1 MSGIAAPKI
10 IVIPQS
16 LLQSQS
22 SQGKSL
28 LRLFPQGKAITTSTV
43 ANSLTHYSN
52 IVTKPPTL
60 TINNNTITMARPV
73 ATVTGQKRPAPV
85 TNTDTDCIVIKEEMD
100 DERGPVRKRANLD
113 HMSPEERLMR
123 RKLKNRVAAQT
134 ARDKK
139 RAHME
144 EMEVVVDKLREE
156 KRRLLDDNNR
166 MQATNNQ
173 LQIDNAALIQEN
185 QELRAR
191 LALDVKVELESQ
203 DQMPSPS
210 SLPNDL
216 PPSPVSLPR
225 SPLPPVSP
233 PLRPET
239 QTPPESA
246 AGAGRLCGG
255 GRARPR
261 VVVQRLDD
269 LASALRGVVGHAPHG
284 DHQPQFLGSFSGG
297 PRQEQQQEQGDG
309 AAADI
314 VAAAAGASAIAA
326 HQEERCFSL
335 VGGRAEGVESDNE
348 GVAPGVNFPLLDLSL
363 EPLIDTPHLIDA
375 PILMNTPTM
384 METTTLMDTPTA
396 ETILDKFLESHN
408 IDIEAVDSNRWSGDL
423 EDLFPDLV

>member
-16 LLQSQS
+16 LLQSQT

-28 LRLFPQGKAITTSTV
+28 LRLFPQGKAITASTV
-43 ANSLTHYSN
+43 AGSVPQYSN

-60 TINNNTITMARPV
+60 TINNNSISMARPV
-73 ATVTGQKRPAPV
+73 ATVTGQKRPAP
-85 TNTDTDCIVIKEEMD
+85 DTDCIVIKEEMD

-144 EMEVVVDKLREE
+144 EMEVVVEKLREE
-156 KRRLLDDNNR
+156 KRRLMDDNNR

-185 QELRAR
+185 QDLRAR
-191 LALDVKVELESQ
+191 LALDVKVELDTQ

-210 SLPNDL
+210 SLPHDL

-246 AGAGRLCGG
+246 ALTN
-255 GRARPR
+255 
-261 VVVQRLDD
+261 
-269 LASALRGVVGHAPHG
+269 AP
-284 DHQPQFLGSFSGG
+284 
-297 PRQEQQQEQGDG
+297 QQQEQGVCAEVGEPGPGLSSNDLTTWP
-309 AAADI
+309 ALCAVWWVTLLMTTI
-314 VAAAAGASAIAA
+314 S
-326 HQEERCFSL
+326 HSSL
-335 VGGRAEGVESDNE
+335 AVFLAVLDKNNKSKETEQQPTSSQHRREPPPLLPIKKRGSHWWGVEQREWS
-348 GVAPGVNFPLLDLSL
+348 
-363 EPLIDTPHLIDA
+363 
-375 PILMNTPTM
+375 PTM
-384 METTTLMDTPTA
+384 R
-396 ETILDKFLESHN
+396 ESPQ
-408 IDIEAVDSNRWSGDL
+408 E
-423 EDLFPDLV
+423 